1 MATENLLARGGAS
14 KTPDAQ
20 YYNSPEIYG
29 NYQYITIQEII
40 GNFKAVYVGRNKVF
54 ENLLDGDVAYHA
66 HRALQELSYDTLKS
80 CKSQEIILPPS
91 LQMILPNDY
100 INYTKITS
108 SDSNGI
114 EHIIY
119 PTSKTSNAN
128 TIQQDEDGNYLFSQT
143 GANES
148 KKELLQ
154 DHNSKWRASEGTYG
168 DGWKLKFDTDYG
180 YYQDSNTNWLMR
192 GNYSGPFKLEHTF
205 KKLTKEHDNT
215 SDPMPNVLNE
225 AFLTEGM
232 AVSSFMFQPG
242 TVLKDVT
249 AQVKDT
255 YTWGNTYE
263 TIFYLS
269 KPTLQASTQ
278 ASGNP
283 AYGTA
288 NIGMYHMMIDDLNGT
303 TWGKYK
309 GSSNNSV
316 AVDSSTTTNLAVDAD
331 SYFLNTG
338 QRYGL
343 DPQHAQTNGS
353 FFIDHHKGLI
363 HFSSNLSGRTV
374 ILHYLSDHHG
384 SKHEAIVHKFAEEA
398 MYKWIAYGCAQA
410 RTDVQEPVI
419 QRFKREK
426 SVETRKA
433 KLRLSNIKIEEI
445 SQVMRGKSKFI
456 DH

>member
-1 MATENLLARGGAS
+1 
-14 KTPDAQ
+14 
-20 YYNSPEIYG
+20 
-29 NYQYITIQEII
+29 
-40 GNFKAVYVGRNKVF
+40 
-54 ENLLDGDVAYHA
+54 
-66 HRALQELSYDTLKS
+66 
-80 CKSQEIILPPS
+80 
-91 LQMILPNDY
+91 
-100 INYTKITS
+100 
-108 SDSNGI
+108 
-114 EHIIY
+114 
-119 PTSKTSNAN
+119 
-128 TIQQDEDGNYLFSQT
+128 
-143 GANES
+143 
-148 KKELLQ
+148 
-154 DHNSKWRASEGTYG
+154 
-168 DGWKLKFDTDYG
+168 
-180 YYQDSNTNWLMR
+180 
-192 GNYSGPFKLEHTF
+192 
-205 KKLTKEHDNT
+205 
-215 SDPMPNVLNE
+215 
-225 AFLTEGM
+225 
-232 AVSSFMFQPG
+232 
-242 TVLKDVT
+242 
-249 AQVKDT
+249 
-255 YTWGNTYE
+255 
-263 TIFYLS
+263 
-269 KPTLQASTQ
+269 
-278 ASGNP
+278 
-283 AYGTA
+283 
-288 NIGMYHMMIDDLNGT
+288 MMIDDLNGT